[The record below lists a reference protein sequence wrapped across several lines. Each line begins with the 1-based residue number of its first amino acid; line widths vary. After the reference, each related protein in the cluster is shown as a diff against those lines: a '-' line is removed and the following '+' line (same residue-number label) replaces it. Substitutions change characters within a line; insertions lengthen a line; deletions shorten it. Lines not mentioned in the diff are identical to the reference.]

1 MQAAKQKFH
10 AFCAGLVLY
19 ELPLLLSANA
29 GTIIRIGFDRL
40 HDSGVS
46 ENLGGFV
53 RG

>member
-10 AFCAGLVLY
+10 AFSADLVLY
-19 ELPLLLSANA
+19 ALPLLLSANA

-40 HDSGVS
+40 HDSVVS